1 MMNYGW
7 VCPKCGR
14 AYAPFVAECKYC
26 VDTATPTPSTPW
38 TQVEHIYRPENGPT
52 CMCGHTHEVGFEP
65 EVNVEEACDCMCD
78 KTVEEKE
85 CEKYFSA
92 GTEPTPLGGITVRRY
107 KDGKEVETKN
117 YTFEDLFNSMAKEIQ
132 EERAA
137 KAKAKPIK
145 RKNFDD
151 AIEEA
156 IAILSR

>member
-14 AYAPFVAECKYC
+14 AYAPFVAECKHC
-26 VDTATPTPSTPW
+26 ADTATSTPW

-52 CMCGHTHEVGFEP
+52 CMCGHTHDAGFESDR
-65 EVNVEEACDCMCD
+65 NVEEVCNCACD
-78 KTVEEKE
+78 KAAEVEKE
-85 CEKYFSA
+85 YEKDFSA

>member
-14 AYAPFVAECKYC
+14 AYAPFVAECKHC
-26 VDTATPTPSTPW
+26 VGTATPTPW

-52 CMCGHTHEVGFEP
+52 CMCGHTHDTGFESDK
-65 EVNVEEACDCMCD
+65 NVEEVCNCTCD
-78 KTVEEKE
+78 KAEEKD
-85 CEKYFSA
+85 FSA
-92 GTEPTPLGGITVRRY
+92 VTESKPLGGITVRRY

-137 KAKAKPIK
+137 KATKG
-145 RKNFDD
+145 KNFDD
-151 AIEEA
+151 AVEEA

>member
-14 AYAPFVAECKYC
+14 AYAPFVAECKHC
-26 VDTATPTPSTPW
+26 ADTGTPISTPTPW

-52 CMCGHTHEVGFEP
+52 CMCGHTHDTGFGLDM
-65 EVNVEEACDCMCD
+65 NAEEACNCTYD
-78 KTVEEKE
+78 KAEVEKE
-85 CEKYFSA
+85 YEKDFSA
-92 GTEPTPLGGITVRRY
+92 VTESVPLGGITVRKY

-117 YTFEDLFNSMAKEIQ
+117 YTFEDLFNSITKEIQ

-137 KAKAKPIK
+137 KAKTAKE
-145 RKNFDD
+145 KNFDD
-151 AIEEA
+151 AVEEA